1 MNNFKLYQ
9 IYIGY
14 MHSIYIHNCVLVC
27 VKFINF
33 VRFRNQ
39 PNKKKKQA
47 NSDYYNIA
55 KYL

>member
-14 MHSIYIHNCVLVC
+14 MHSIYIHNCILVC